1 MRLNLKNQLAREY
14 LEENNINISDLDR
27 VVEDIDGEA
36 YKVKIIDTVVADEEL
51 DDNVK
56 SEWMI
61 NNPDSVDLDLY
72 VKGSNWNR
80 LRRNPMKIDAFGFVE
95 MLQGLAK
102 RATVGARLL
111 ARLKTCPGLKMTK
124 DIFYQQVRFDID
136 LSEELKE

>member
-1 MRLNLKNQLAREY
+1 MKKKIPISRDMRLNLKNQLAREY
-14 LEENNINISDLDR
+14 LEENNINIGDLDR

-36 YKVKIIDTVVADEEL
+36 YKVKIIDTVVAEEEL

-61 NNPDSVDLDLY
+61 NNPDKVDLDLY

-95 MLQGLAK
+95 ML
-102 RATVGARLL
+102 
-111 ARLKTCPGLKMTK
+111 
-124 DIFYQQVRFDID
+124 
-136 LSEELKE
+136 